1 MLIFLFLMAVLGN
14 GKRRMAEKIKMNKS
28 QKKKNKKARQK
39 TKKKKKIIAI
49 SLM

>member
-28 QKKKNKKARQK
+28 QKKKIKKRAKKQ
-39 TKKKKKIIAI
+39 KKKKK
-49 SLM
+49 LLP